1 MPTITSGGGTLSIYP
16 TLASSPA
23 NDAAMTFLSVDMSG
37 GTKCRF
43 ASFNFDGT
51 ERVAMVDGSNYPVS
65 WNSSEGLTVL
75 DGSTD
80 ILGAASVRSFKNHMF
95 FGNGSNL
102 VFSAPFAQND
112 YTAANGA
119 GILRLPFD
127 ITGLIVFREKMI
139 IFTQSSIHQLSGNT
153 AADFAMSDISDDLGC
168 SEPDTIQEVGGDIM
182 FMGPDGLRLLGA
194 TARIGDFSLG
204 LASRQI
210 QDELTDLTSLVIRGK
225 SQYRIVGYTAGT
237 LDSVTDGFIGTQF
250 TDQEAAGFSWG
261 KTTGIKAYRATSIIT
276 GSTEVTQFS
285 GETGYYDPEGN
296 VTGTLTFKYDFQRPD
311 VIQPLSGGGS
321 FTILGSAIFG
331 TSAYGGNPETVIE
344 TQATGSFF
352 TVSLQYEFAT
362 AGEPPFVID
371 TVLLEYANND
381 RK

>member
-1 MPTITSGGGTLSIYP
+1 
-16 TLASSPA
+16 
-23 NDAAMTFLSVDMSG
+23 
-37 GTKCRF
+37 
-43 ASFNFDGT
+43 
-51 ERVAMVDGSNYPVS
+51 MVDGSNYPVS

-210 QDELTDLTSLVIRGK
+210 QDELTDFVTGFTNLTSLVIRGK

-285 GETGYYDPEGN
+285 GETGYVYTLDSGNDFDGTTISAFYYTPFMAINDPRLRKTLYKATTYYDPEGN